1 MNSPTILMSTSM
13 IYKNNPSKIHT
24 NNIKAIRNSKNNM
37 PKNWTDLLKLIYL
50 NAKIQ
55 DSIL

>member
-1 MNSPTILMSTSM
+1 MSTSM
-13 IYKNNPSKIHT
+13 IYKNNTPSKILT

-37 PKNWTDLLKLIYL
+37 PKNWTDLLKLMYP
-50 NAKIQ
+50 NAEIQ